1 MQKEHVN
8 HCLTCRTKNCY
19 HRKLG
24 AKTSNCLEIDYAKEV
39 RLEPSEAELINKAN
53 SATRKV
59 FERRTK
65 GDFTLNWLKTF
76 LRDFF
81 GDQATIGVASC
92 LGSIETARTVIEA
105 IESEGM
111 KTTLVTCKLGGLT
124 VKNIDKPGVPC
135 EHPGCNPVAQA
146 KILNGLNVPVV
157 VLVGLC
163 IGHDMIF
170 IKHCKSYVIP
180 FITKMPLTFGTL

>member
-1 MQKEHVN
+1 MQKEHAN

-24 AKTSNCLEIDYAKEV
+24 AKTSNCLEIDYAKEI
-39 RLEPSEAELINKAN
+39 RLEPSEAELMNKAN
-53 SATRKV
+53 SATQKA

-65 GDFTLNWLKTF
+65 GDFALNWLKTF
-76 LRDFF
+76 LKDFF
-81 GDQATIGVASC
+81 GSQETIGVASC

-111 KTTLVTCKLGGLT
+111 KAALVTCKLGGLT
-124 VKNIDKPGVPC
+124 VNNVDKDGVPC

>member
-1 MQKEHVN
+1 VEKEHIN
-8 HCLTCRTKNCY
+8 HCLVCKTKNCY
-19 HRKLG
+19 HRKLDP
-24 AKTSNCLEIDYAKEV
+24 KTSNCLEIDYAEEI
-39 RLEPSEAELINKAN
+39 RLEPSETELIYRAN
-53 SATRKV
+53 AAIQGA

-76 LRDFF
+76 LKDFF
-81 GDQATIGVASC
+81 GSQATIGVASC
-92 LGSIETARTVIEA
+92 LGSVETARTVIEA

-111 KTTLVTCKLGGLT
+111 KAALVTCKLGGLT
-124 VKNIDKPGVPC
+124 VKNVDKDGVPY

-146 KILNGLNVPVV
+146 KILNELNVPVV
-157 VLVGLC
+157 VLVGLF

-180 FITKMPLTFGTL
+180 FVTKMPLTFGTL

>member
-1 MQKEHVN
+1 MKKEHVN
-8 HCLTCRTKNCY
+8 HCLTCRTKNCH

-24 AKTSNCLEIDYAKEV
+24 AKTSNCLEMDYAEEI
-39 RLEPSEAELINKAN
+39 RLEPSAAELIHKAN
-53 SATRKV
+53 SATRKA
-59 FERRTK
+59 FERRTN

-76 LRDFF
+76 LKDFF
-81 GDQATIGVASC
+81 GSQATIGVASC
-92 LGSIETARTVIEA
+92 FGSIETARTVIEA

-111 KTTLVTCKLGGLT
+111 KAALVTCKLGGLT
-124 VKNIDKPGVPC
+124 VKNVGGDGVLY

-146 KILNGLNVPVV
+146 KILNELSVPVV